1 MLVPLTRV
9 GLSHRCAERNLVRPG
24 GRCNRSCKS
33 LSSESGFH
41 QGCCVRV
48 SLCVIAF
55 FCVRV
60 CFRLSV
66 DTSDRVQL
74 SCRRCGK
81 LRSFLSSA
89 IAPNT
94 FLRQAPLTVVVSSS
108 AWWLQMRRYLV
119 RIPHRKGHSNHRA
132 VRSARAGLQS
142 PHLRMHSSWP
152 NREGSRSAVANRIE
166 QRWLKFGFGSVSLL
180 VSSFLEF
187 IEASSSF
194 IRRGSPPGEANGP
207 DG

>member
-1 MLVPLTRV
+1 MF
-9 GLSHRCAERNLVRPG
+9 A
-24 GRCNRSCKS
+24 
-33 LSSESGFH
+33 
-41 QGCCVRV
+41 CVFV
-48 SLCVIAF
+48 
-55 FCVRV
+55 
-60 CFRLSV
+60 LSV
-66 DTSDRVQL
+66 DTSDRVQP

-94 FLRQAPLTVVVSSS
+94 FLRQPPLTVVVSSS

-119 RIPHRKGHSNHRA
+119 RIPRREGHSNHRA

-152 NREGSRSAVANRIE
+152 DREGSRSAERGSDRTTLAE
-166 QRWLKFGFGSVSLL
+166 SWLRSCLL
-180 VSSFLEF
+180 VGSFLEF

-194 IRRGSPPGEANGP
+194 IRRGSPPGEANGS